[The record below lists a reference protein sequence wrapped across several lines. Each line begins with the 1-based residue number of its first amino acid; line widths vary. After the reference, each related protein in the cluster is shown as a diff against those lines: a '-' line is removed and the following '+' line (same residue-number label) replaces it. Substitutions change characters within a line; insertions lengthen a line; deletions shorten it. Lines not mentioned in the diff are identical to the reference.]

1 MPRCVGP
8 RGHPA
13 PSWPRAGPKPPWAQS
28 PPVTLGCL
36 RVPPSFLPAGRT
48 PSVGFSLFPHRA
60 QALPACWGGKRG
72 VDFVGKTLR
81 SLAIKGKLDQVEDV
95 RVKNPVYGDF
105 PGGPVAE
112 SLSS

>member
-60 QALPACWGGKRG
+60 QALP
-72 VDFVGKTLR
+72 VGKTLR

>member
-1 MPRCVGP
+1 M
-8 RGHPA
+8 
-13 PSWPRAGPKPPWAQS
+13 
-28 PPVTLGCL
+28 
-36 RVPPSFLPAGRT
+36 
-48 PSVGFSLFPHRA
+48 
-60 QALPACWGGKRG
+60 
-72 VDFVGKTLR
+72 GKTLR